1 MVDSDGD
8 TASRDCIFCSDTD
21 EASVRTAWKKYHKR
35 LYASCKLGKG
45 SNWMEVQ
52 LKRIGNSHQDFW
64 GHDLAIVRSEENM
77 L

>member
-8 TASRDCIFCSDTD
+8 MASGDSIFCSDTD

-64 GHDLAIVRSEENM
+64 GHDLAIVRSEQNM